1 MQTATILDF
10 PAAENSSNFDVSI
23 SWGEYKPGLKVP
35 MIRLPDLSLHRPFQS
50 FALSVA
56 AKISHKK
63 KAFHSRMDALGY
75 GLLDFAIFLNAKKK
89 VWLDV
94 DGALL
99 AKYRVYAFEKIRRS
113 TSSKDDV
120 TAEQSANRKIRL
132 IYELYTWAVTG
143 TNIQTPTIG
152 NGVDDSIKSTL
163 PLYNLKADE
172 WNKNEK
178 NLYPECFHHTASS
191 SSMAGQHWATD
202 AELADIEELFRSENS
217 ALVAERNIIFM
228 RTIDQI
234 GLRRESANSLKAVQF
249 SDDAINQSVENNM
262 SAHSVQPAKQKF
274 SGLDYF
280 EVPFALAWEINRY
293 IKSIHGDKIFEVAK
307 HKKSLAKLPIFLS
320 TTSNKAMSDKSW
332 TSIFSKAF
340 RAVGA
345 PKGAGCHSIRRKFA
359 EDWFRRAIQN
369 CIDQGLPV
377 SYSDIVAGLAKVLGH
392 QSKLSQEAYRRANS
406 MTRVNTPL
414 DALSEQNQELSV
426 QVMSQAAQLQ
436 KKDEEILRLRK
447 LVRSKGAI
455 AKKKISARPTLV
467 TRLA

>member
-10 PAAENSSNFDVSI
+10 PGPDNSDNFDISV
-23 SWGEYKPGLKVP
+23 SWGNYKPGLKVP
-35 MIRLPDLSLHRPFQS
+35 MIRLADLSLHRPFQN

-56 AKISHKK
+56 AKTSDKK
-63 KAFHSRMDALGY
+63 KAFHSRMEALGY
-75 GLLDFAIFLNAKKK
+75 DLLDFAIFLNAKKRA
-89 VWLDV
+89 WLDV
-94 DGALL
+94 DGALI

-113 TSSKDDV
+113 PSSKDDV
-120 TAEQSANRKIRL
+120 TAEQTANRKIRL

-143 TNIQTPTIG
+143 TNIQTPSIG

-172 WNKNEK
+172 WNSNEK
-178 NLYPECFHHTASS
+178 NLYPECFHGTASS

-202 AELADIEELFRSENS
+202 AELADIEELFRRENS
-217 ALVAERNIIFM
+217 ALVAERNIIFL
-228 RTIDQI
+228 RTIDQV

-249 SDDAINQSVENNM
+249 SDDAINRSVKNDM

-274 SGLDYF
+274 SGIDYF

-293 IKSIHGDKIFEVAK
+293 IKSIHGEDIFKKAK
-307 HKKSLAKLPIFLS
+307 YKKSFENLPVFLS
-320 TTSNKAMSDKSW
+320 TTSNKAMCDKSW

-369 CIDQGLPV
+369 CIEGGLPFA
-377 SYSDIVAGLAKVLGH
+377 YSDIVAELAKALGH
-392 QSKLSQEAYRRANS
+392 QSKLSQEAYRRAAS

-414 DALSEQNQELSV
+414 DVLAEQNRELNV
-426 QVMSQAAQLQ
+426 QVMSQVAQLQ

-447 LVRSKGAI
+447 LLELGVSTGM
-455 AKKKISARPTLV
+455 KKTSAGK
-467 TRLA
+467 

>member
-1 MQTATILDF
+1 MQTASIFDF
-10 PAAENSSNFDVSI
+10 PGPDASDNFDISI

-35 MIRLPDLSLHRPFQS
+35 MIRLSDLSLHRPFQS

-56 AKISHKK
+56 AKTNHKE
-63 KAFHSRMDALGY
+63 KAFHSRMHALGY
-75 GLLDFAIFLNAKKK
+75 DLLDFTIFLNAKKK

-94 DGALL
+94 DSALI

-120 TAEQSANRKIRL
+120 TAEQTANRKIRL
-132 IYELYTWAVTG
+132 IYELYSWAVTG
-143 TNIQTPTIG
+143 TDIQTPTIG

-172 WNKNEK
+172 WNSNEK

-191 SSMAGQHWATD
+191 SSMAGQHWATN
-202 AELADIEELFRSENS
+202 AELADIEELFRNENS

-228 RTIDQI
+228 RTIDQV

-262 SAHSVQPAKQKF
+262 SSHSVQPAKQKF

-293 IKSIHGDKIFEVAK
+293 IKSIHGENIFEVAR
-307 HKKSLAKLPIFLS
+307 HKKSLAKLPIFRS

-332 TSIFSKAF
+332 TSIFSKVF

-345 PKGAGCHSIRRKFA
+345 PKGAGCHSVRRKYA

-369 CIDQGLPV
+369 CIDLGLPFA
-377 SYSDIVAGLAKVLGH
+377 YSDIVASLAKALGH
-392 QSKLSQEAYRRANS
+392 QSKLSQEAYRRAAS

-414 DALSEQNQELSV
+414 DVLAEQNQELQV
-426 QVMSQAAQLQ
+426 HVMSQAAQLQ
-436 KKDEEILRLRK
+436 RKDEEISRLRK
-447 LVRSKGAI
+447 LLEPEGAI
-455 AKKKISARPTLV
+455 AVKKTSTRKTV
-467 TRLA
+467 TAHS